1 MSVREILDSD
11 TLNQGFREKYNE
23 TILEIILSGFDD
35 GDGNL
40 ILLKNSGIQVVIDL
54 KDSFYTKTEINA
66 KFSGTPFTYQQSDL
80 TDNGD
85 GTYFKIFAHTYN
97 TITPDVTIFDNT
109 GRRQVEINVM
119 VDIVDASHVKIT
131 HIGEITGIY
140 NMKIRE

>member
-11 TLNQGFREKYNE
+11 TLHDGFRAKYNE

-40 ILLKNSGIQVVIDL
+40 VLLKNSGVQVVIDL
-54 KDSFYTKTEINA
+54 KDSFYTKPEINS
-66 KFSGTPFTYQQSDL
+66 KFSGTPFTYQQNDL

-85 GTYFKIFAHTYN
+85 GTYSKVFEHIYN
-97 TITPDVTIFDNT
+97 TITPDVTIYDST
-109 GRRQVEINVM
+109 GRRQVEMNVM
-119 VDIVDASHVKIT
+119 VDVVDASHVKIT
-131 HIGEITGIY
+131 HVGEITGIN